1 MLHTQNIMILTNKGV
16 WKNKDEDMLKAKRK
30 NFLVVILGIYTG
42 EAGGELST
50 GPRYREFP

>member
-1 MLHTQNIMILTNKGV
+1 MLHTQNIMILTNKGA
-16 WKNKDEDMLKAKRK
+16 WKNKDEDMLKAKGK